1 MGIRFLHNKRLLNIF
16 FSKVFLKIFQ
26 FVLPLLL
33 GLTYS
38 NLSFADPQTPSQALP
53 KMFQKPPGIDYYQF
67 KKQEKVIPALPKV
80 DIKQQ
85 EDTGIKINLKSLII
99 LAPQELQNII
109 DKDKY
114 SKKLVGIPQSISDL
128 YNIAYEIERDFNQ
141 RGYPLVRV
149 VLPIQELA
157 PEQATVFFKV
167 IDGFIEK
174 IDLSKVPKAQTLR
187 TYAYL
192 RPLINKKNL
201 TLKSLERQLLLAS
214 NSAGLKL
221 TSSLVPGVKEGSTR
235 LVIEAEHKLL
245 SGGIFFDNSQSEQLG
260 RQQGQ
265 ASTNISS
272 AFGLG
277 ETISLFGLARPT
289 IKGMSGTGHDVPI
302 RAGGFSVSVP
312 IGNEGLT
319 TGLSYLESMTRPG
332 GEVLSLGLEANMK
345 SAQVTA
351 SYPIIYSRN
360 SALFTRGTISWTDEI
375 QQTNAS
381 GVDEDLSHDRI
392 TAARL
397 GMSYNSCLI
406 GCIGVDAEISKG
418 LDIASRSN
426 SEVGEGIPL
435 SRSTATSTFT
445 HFNLHG
451 RYSLNLYKDI
461 LFKVNGGGQYT
472 LNDLVNSEQKGI
484 TGEDKLSAFT
494 SGAIS
499 GEEVWFVRGQL
510 NFINNLSKNLT
521 ITPYV
526 YGAGGVAY
534 VNQATATERVATA
547 AKSMGL
553 GLEINGGDEYFFDK
567 RITGKI
573 ELSKNWA
580 TSNLEDVSDV
590 RLNKK
595 HLLVSM
601 SMRF

>member
-1 MGIRFLHNKRLLNIF
+1 VLMGIRFLHNKRLLNIF

-312 IGNEGLT
+312 I
-319 TGLSYLESMTRPG
+319 
-332 GEVLSLGLEANMK
+332 
-345 SAQVTA
+345 
-351 SYPIIYSRN
+351 
-360 SALFTRGTISWTDEI
+360 
-375 QQTNAS
+375 
-381 GVDEDLSHDRI
+381 
-392 TAARL
+392 
-397 GMSYNSCLI
+397 
-406 GCIGVDAEISKG
+406 
-418 LDIASRSN
+418 
-426 SEVGEGIPL
+426 
-435 SRSTATSTFT
+435 
-445 HFNLHG
+445 
-451 RYSLNLYKDI
+451 
-461 LFKVNGGGQYT
+461 
-472 LNDLVNSEQKGI
+472 
-484 TGEDKLSAFT
+484 
-494 SGAIS
+494 
-499 GEEVWFVRGQL
+499 
-510 NFINNLSKNLT
+510 
-521 ITPYV
+521 
-526 YGAGGVAY
+526 
-534 VNQATATERVATA
+534 
-547 AKSMGL
+547 
-553 GLEINGGDEYFFDK
+553 
-567 RITGKI
+567 
-573 ELSKNWA
+573 
-580 TSNLEDVSDV
+580 
-590 RLNKK
+590 
-595 HLLVSM
+595 
-601 SMRF
+601 